1 MTRRGVLWGLAAL
14 VPLGA
19 ILGSGGAIA
28 AQPTVARKTVPPNDP
43 APPKVAGTADNTK
56 APTPRAYPRV
66 TAHKPPGALSKSAR
80 THAWTGFLG
89 PTQDGVSTETH
100 LLKKWPKSGP
110 AKVWELSAGDGYAS
124 PGIRFPYLVYPHR
137 LGNEV
142 VVECLHAET
151 GKQFWQHRFATT
163 YRDRLGYS
171 SGPCSTPV
179 IDGNRTYIYHA
190 DGALL
195 CLELATGRVIWK
207 RNLTDEF
214 QVPQDFFGAVGTPL
228 LVGDRLV
235 VNVGKVGGP
244 SVAAF
249 HKLTGRLIWV
259 SGTKWGPS
267 YASPRLVTIHGKK
280 RVLVFAG
287 GESRPSTGGLMVIDP
302 DTGKLEIEF
311 PWRSKKYESV
321 NASCP
326 LVVGGN
332 RIFVSAS
339 YQTGSAL
346 LEVGKDLASHK
357 VVWTMPDAEHNT
369 EPGQL
374 GLHWCTPLV
383 KDGYLYG
390 FDGRNEPDASLVCV
404 DLKVG
409 KVKWRAEP
417 EWEQTVKVQGVEQT
431 LTLSTLR
438 GSFLQADGQALVL
451 GELGQLMWM
460 DLSPE
465 GYKITQ
471 RSSLFLAR
479 ESWCPPVISRGLLY
493 ISQNMRDPVTRTG
506 PRLICYDLRRPE
518 MASGDSGSNK

>member
-1 MTRRGVLWGLAAL
+1 MRLAVLLSVW
-14 VPLGA
+14 LGT
-19 ILGSGGAIA
+19 SGFVHSAD
-28 AQPTVARKTVPPNDP
+28 PTAVEDP
-43 APPKVAGTADNTK
+43 ASPKVAGTADNTTPPAPKPYARVKTNK
-56 APTPRAYPRV
+56 AA
-66 TAHKPPGALSKSAR
+66 KPLSKQAR
-80 THAWTGFLG
+80 THSWTGFLG
-89 PTQDGVSTETH
+89 PTHNGVSTETH
-100 LLKKWPKSGP
+100 LLKTWPKTGP
-110 AKVWELSAGDGYAS
+110 AKVWELAAGDGYAS
-124 PGIRFPYLVYPHR
+124 PAIRHPFLVYPHR
-137 LGNEV
+137 VGNDV

-151 GKQFWQHRFATT
+151 GQKFWEHKFATA

-171 SGPCSTPV
+171 SGPRSTPV
-179 IDGNRTYIYHA
+179 IEGNRVHIYTA
-190 DGALL
+190 EGFLI
-195 CLELATGRVIWK
+195 CLELATGRKIWQ
-207 RNLTDEF
+207 RSLSTEF

-235 VNVGKVGGP
+235 INIGKVGGP
-244 SVAAF
+244 CVAAF
-249 HKLTGRLIWV
+249 HTLSGKLLWV
-259 SGTKWGPS
+259 SGKKWGPS
-267 YASPRLVTIHGKK
+267 YASPRLVKIHGKT

-287 GESRPSTGGLMVIDP
+287 GESRPSTGGLMLIDP
-302 DTGKLEIEF
+302 SNGKLELEF

-346 LEVGKDLASHK
+346 LEVGKDLSSHK
-357 VVWTMPDAEHNT
+357 VVWQMPDAEHNT
-369 EPGQL
+369 EPNQL
-374 GLHWCTPLV
+374 GLHWSTPLV

-409 KVKWRAEP
+409 RVVWREEP
-417 EWEQTVKVQGVEQT
+417 EWEQTVTVQGVEQT
-431 LTLSTLR
+431 LTLSPLR

-460 DLSPE
+460 DLSPK

-493 ISQNMRDPVTRTG
+493 ISQNMRDPVTRTTA
-506 PRLICYDLRRPE
+506 RLICYDLRRP
-518 MASGDSGSNK
+518 